1 MQKSVIVPQGEV
13 FLSADPEY
21 VGVFPVMYS
30 LDVEENHLV
39 EQFYKG
45 WVMDELIGMLILNAR
60 GLARI
65 LKQDSYAASGVV
77 TNIALRGLYS

>member
-1 MQKSVIVPQGEV
+1 MPI
-13 FLSADPEY
+13 
-21 VGVFPVMYS
+21 MYS
-30 LDVEENHLV
+30 LDVEENHQV

-65 LKQDSYAASGVV
+65 VKSDSYAASGVTV
-77 TNIALRGLYS
+77 NLAERGLYI